1 MGIKALWYII
11 KTAGVCDHAIKW
23 TDSLLLQRQCFFI
36 KLSNHYMQ
44 EKKMSWRIESVFHPH
59 SRPIIL
65 NDTAVLCG
73 PLCLSATSPQRELQ
87 QWSPWSHGRCQRTPG
102 SPVAALNE
110 CSWSGSPDEDIRG
123 KKKWPGTVQTSL
135 PNVRFNEQKTNAD
148 LRAGWILH
156 VIHYNLHGVWITT
169 KPRHLSCGPPRC
181 YHTGTQRLQTGFQ
194 KLHMK
199 VRLHVLR

>member
-1 MGIKALWYII
+1 MNRFTASP
-11 KTAGVCDHAIKW
+11 KTV
-23 TDSLLLQRQCFFI
+23 FFI
-36 KLSNHYMQ
+36 KLSNHCMQ
-44 EKKMSWRIESVFHPH
+44 EKKTSWRIESVFHPH

-87 QWSPWSHGRCQRTPG
+87 QWSQWSHGRCQRTPG

-123 KKKWPGTVQTSL
+123 KKITRDCSNLTASCKIQLTKTKRWPQSL
-135 PNVRFNEQKTNAD
+135 VDPPRHTLQSSWRLDNNKA
-148 LRAGWILH
+148 
-156 VIHYNLHGVWITT
+156 
-169 KPRHLSCGPPRC
+169 KRHLSCGPPRC